1 MIYYNNGT
9 KRDLLIE
16 NLRAYHVRNH
26 FFGTQTVE
34 ISEITCQDAKPIT
47 FFNLK
52 KFYLESLKS
61 RFKRSRSDLS
71 AKLVEFTKLK
81 SLLERLKRDFNDCK
95 SIFSGLKKVI
105 GF

>member
-34 ISEITCQDAKPIT
+34 ISEIKSQDAKPIT

-52 KFYLESLKS
+52 KI
-61 RFKRSRSDLS
+61 
-71 AKLVEFTKLK
+71 
-81 SLLERLKRDFNDCK
+81 LLRIIKIAF
-95 SIFSGLKKVI
+95 
-105 GF
+105 

>member
-34 ISEITCQDAKPIT
+34 ISEITCQDEKPIT
-47 FFNLK
+47 FFKPEKIVLQ
-52 KFYLESLKS
+52 SSKS
-61 RFKRSRSDLS
+61 RFKRSRNDLS
-71 AKLVEFTKLK
+71 FKT
-81 SLLERLKRDFNDCK
+81 C
-95 SIFSGLKKVI
+95 
-105 GF
+105 

>member
-34 ISEITCQDAKPIT
+34 ISEITCQDEKPIT
-47 FFNLK
+47 FFK
-52 KFYLESLKS
+52 P
-61 RFKRSRSDLS
+61 
-71 AKLVEFTKLK
+71 
-81 SLLERLKRDFNDCK
+81 
-95 SIFSGLKKVI
+95 
-105 GF
+105 

>member
-52 KFYLESLKS
+52 KI
-61 RFKRSRSDLS
+61 
-71 AKLVEFTKLK
+71 
-81 SLLERLKRDFNDCK
+81 LLRIIKISF
-95 SIFSGLKKVI
+95 
-105 GF
+105 

>member
-26 FFGTQTVE
+26 FFATQTVE
-34 ISEITCQDAKPIT
+34 ISEITCQNEKPIT
-47 FFNLK
+47 FFKPK
-52 KFYLESLKS
+52 KIDLQSSKS

-71 AKLVEFTKLK
+71 LK
-81 SLLERLKRDFNDCK
+81 TC
-95 SIFSGLKKVI
+95 
-105 GF
+105 